1 MARAYVRICID
12 PGFEK
17 KIKEDLV
24 QMAEVVS
31 AELTAGEQDMIVIV
45 EGESYEGIL
54 DFVIKKIR
62 KKAGVKITWTNFVVE
77 MEE

>member
-1 MARAYVRICID
+1 MAKAYVRICIN

-24 QMAEVVS
+24 ACPEVLS
-31 AELTAGEQDMIVIV
+31 AELTAGEQDMILLVQ
-45 EGESYEGIL
+45 GENYESIL

-62 KKAGVKITWTNFVVE
+62 KKAGVKITWTNFVVD
-77 MEE
+77 ME

>member
-17 KIKEDLV
+17 KIKEDLT
-24 QMAEVVS
+24 QCPEVLS
-31 AELTAGEQDMIVIV
+31 AELTAGEQDMIVYV
-45 EGESYEGIL
+45 EGENYEAIL

-62 KKAGVKITWTNFVVE
+62 RKAGVKITWTNFVVE
-77 MEE
+77 IE

>member
-1 MARAYVRICID
+1 MARAYVRVCID

-17 KIKEDLV
+17 KIKDDLT
-24 QMAEVVS
+24 QMAEVIS

-45 EGESYEGIL
+45 EGESYEKIL

>member
-1 MARAYVRICID
+1 MARAYVRVCID

-17 KIKEDLV
+17 KIKEDLT
-24 QMAEVVS
+24 QMAEVIS

-45 EGESYEGIL
+45 EGESYEKIL